1 MTIMMLFCY
10 CYCGRAGGGL
20 VSGDDHNDGD
30 DDVIVLDQ
38 PFDFFLQIVLDFDQK
53 EFDTGTEIQI
63 GFDTNPSVPGLET
76 TTLTV

>member
-1 MTIMMLFCY
+1 MLLWSGGGWLVTMIIMIVMMMLLFWII
-10 CYCGRAGGGL
+10 L
-20 VSGDDHNDGD
+20 LN
-30 DDVIVLDQ
+30 L
-38 PFDFFLQIVLDFDQK
+38 FLNILDFDQK